1 MFVMMFQKGRRV
13 IEVPCSTTNDCICT
27 EIEFYQHEWECCGI
41 EELRGDAATAYLQR
55 FGGGVHIV
63 AA

>member
-13 IEVPCSTTNDCICT
+13 IEVPCTTANDCICT
-27 EIEFYQHEWECCGI
+27 EIEFYEHDWECCGT
-41 EELRGDAATAYLQR
+41 EELRGDAATAYLKR
-55 FGGGVHIV
+55 FGGGVHTV